1 MQFAGRFLVFHLYE
15 SPKYLIGQGRE
26 EEAVEVVQSVANLN
40 GKTSPLTIEHL
51 RACETEY
58 VSHSGSPVHQDTSMK
73 AIIHRSISK
82 FSLTHVKALWSTPRL
97 AYSTTLVVLLWG
109 IIGLAY
115 PLYNAFLPV
124 YLANAGA
131 QADDGSVYTT
141 YRNYVIISVPIS
153 PASHLF
159 PPQVLTIRFAASP
172 APS

>member
-1 MQFAGRFLVFHLYE
+1 VGRFLVFHLFE

-26 EEAVEVVQSVANLN
+26 DEAVEVVQAVAKHN
-40 GKTSPLTIEHL
+40 GKVSPLNIGHL
-51 RACETEY
+51 RACEVELSSTPKET
-58 VSHSGSPVHQDTSMK
+58 HQDTSK
-73 AIIHRSISK
+73 KIIIKRTIGK
-82 FSLTHVKALWSTPRL
+82 FSLDHIKALFATPRL

-141 YRNYVIISVPIS
+141 YRNYVIISVCSLLVNGLNLGLRYSWIY
-153 PASHLF
+153 HRW
-159 PPQVLTIRFAASP
+159 IYY
-172 APS
+172 